1 MRCNGNIWC
10 ISLPSKDS
18 LKIII
23 VIQVQ
28 ALYQHSSLGTRIQL
42 SLVRLTLLRAQP
54 ATLPPHAERGK
65 LLDAFCAY
73 QRSLNVDDDDDP
85 QHWDMA
91 LLLSGLVFWV
101 MYY

>member
-1 MRCNGNIWC
+1 M
-10 ISLPSKDS
+10 
-18 LKIII
+18 
-23 VIQVQ
+23 QVQ

-54 ATLPPHAERGK
+54 STLPPHAERGK

-91 LLLSGLVFWV
+91 LLLSGLVL
-101 MYY
+101 